1 MAGGRRRGRGS
12 GGRLNPV
19 KRAILVAAGS
29 VSLGLA
35 VLGIFLPL
43 LPTTPFLLLASA
55 CYVRSSER
63 LHRRLMGNRVLG
75 GYIRNFQERRGI
87 PLRAK
92 VTTVALLWLPLA
104 YSVYR
109 LDLPWLEALL
119 VLMGAVWSVL
129 IFRMKT
135 LREGE
140 PGAAP
145 ARPESE
151 P

>member
-1 MAGGRRRGRGS
+1 M
-12 GGRLNPV
+12 NPA
-19 KRAILVAAGS
+19 KKALLVAAGS
-29 VSLGLA
+29 VSLALA

-63 LHRRLMGNRVLG
+63 LHGWLMGNRLLG

-92 VTTVALLWLPLA
+92 LMTVGLLWLPLL

-109 LDLPWLEALL
+109 LDIPWLEWLL
-119 VLMGAVWSVL
+119 VLMGLTWTVL

-135 LREGE
+135 
-140 PGAAP
+140 
-145 ARPESE
+145 ARGGGP
-151 P
+151 

>member
-1 MAGGRRRGRGS
+1 
-12 GGRLNPV
+12 LN
-19 KRAILVAAGS
+19 RAKKALLVAAGS
-29 VSLGLA
+29 LCVALA
-35 VLGIFLPL
+35 VLGVFLPL

-63 LHRRLMGNRVLG
+63 LHGWLMGNRVLG
-75 GYIRNFQERRGI
+75 GYIRNFRERRGI

-92 VTTVALLWLPLA
+92 FTTVALLWLPLL

-109 LDLPWLEALL
+109 LDLLWLEVLL
-119 VLMGAVWSVL
+119 VLMGAAWSVV

-140 PGAAP
+140 PAAGAA
-145 ARPESE
+145 RRE
-151 P
+151 PGT